1 MATEAANAE
10 RQAKA
15 QMRVDAQVE
24 RIARSLNFA
33 APPRTRADTRDGR
46 NANETERMATFLE
59 LVANHVDPNS
69 AGHKAS
75 AQAPVELGG
84 IGEYN
89 EQEEQQRQAAEKQR
103 LERQVGGGASP
114 DGGADESPLSDTNAD
129 EAIEAVGRMR
139 SRDRLQHVVDND
151 KRATVKAAA
160 QKRLDELN
168 Q

>member
-15 QMRVDAQVE
+15 QLRVDAHVE

-33 APPRTRADTRDGR
+33 APPRTRADTRDTR

-89 EQEEQQRQAAEKQR
+89 EQEEQQRQAAERQR
-103 LERQVGGGASP
+103 LERQAGGAA

-139 SRDRLQHVVDND
+139 SRDKLQQVVDSD
-151 KRATVKAAA
+151 PRATVKAAA
-160 QKRLDELN
+160 QERLNELG